1 MKKNKNGLNTE
12 LLENGMTLQTNY
24 DNGLKNGI
32 EIYWY
37 ANGQRASEG
46 SYLKNKLEGSLTY
59 WYDNGTKA
67 SEGFYKNDKPEGIQ
81 TAWNEN
87 GQLESEQEYKNGV
100 LNGASIFYENGVK
113 TAEYVFKNGD
123 VVYQVKL
130 KNKLVWNSLNKKG
143 FPNEK
148 QAIELINRI
157 KVLPIEDI
165 YTYLLETIQKF
176 MSTWY
181 GKNIILNIFII

>member
-12 LLENGMTLQTNY
+12 LLENGMTLKTN
-24 DNGLKNGI
+24 
-32 EIYWY
+32 
-37 ANGQRASEG
+37 
-46 SYLKNKLEGSLTY
+46 
-59 WYDNGTKA
+59 YDNGTKA

-123 VVYQVKL
+123 VVGD
-130 KNKLVWNSLNKKG
+130 LNG
-143 FPNEK
+143 
-148 QAIELINRI
+148 
-157 KVLPIEDI
+157 
-165 YTYLLETIQKF
+165 
-176 MSTWY
+176 
-181 GKNIILNIFII
+181 

>member
-24 DNGLKNGI
+24 DNGLKNGF

-37 ANGQRASEG
+37 ANGQKASEG

-67 SEGFYKNDKPEGIQ
+67 SEGFYKNDKPEGMQ

-87 GQLESEQEYKNGV
+87 GQIESEQEYKNGV

-123 VVYQVKL
+123 VVGD
-130 KNKLVWNSLNKKG
+130 LNG
-143 FPNEK
+143 
-148 QAIELINRI
+148 
-157 KVLPIEDI
+157 
-165 YTYLLETIQKF
+165 
-176 MSTWY
+176 
-181 GKNIILNIFII
+181 